1 MNNNNHALIQSQI
14 RENFIIRRNLMLS
27 PESTEHPVV
36 DFDETQ
42 QPMLYLEVNIGG
54 AEPRA
59 PGKLLLFEGD
69 HPEEIVKC
77 FAKVYA
83 ISENK
88 KAKLLDIVKV

>member
-1 MNNNNHALIQSQI
+1 
-14 RENFIIRRNLMLS
+14 MLS
-27 PESTEHPVV
+27 PEDTLNEHQVI

-54 AEPRA
+54 GDHRA

>member
-1 MNNNNHALIQSQI
+1 MDEALK
-14 RENFIIRRNLMLS
+14 RENYIIMRNLLLS
-27 PESTEHPVV
+27 PADNIDSNMI
-36 DFDETQ
+36 DFDEAQ

-54 AEPRA
+54 TSGASS

-69 HPEEIVKC
+69 QPEEIVKC
-77 FAKVYA
+77 FAKVYG

>member
-1 MNNNNHALIQSQI
+1 
-14 RENFIIRRNLMLS
+14 MLS
-27 PESTEHPVV
+27 PAEDTLNGHEII

-54 AEPRA
+54 GDRA
-59 PGKLLLFEGD
+59 TGKLLLFEGD
-69 HPEEIVKC
+69 QPEEIVKC

-88 KAKLLDIVKV
+88 KAKLLDIVKVQLAKILQ

>member
-1 MNNNNHALIQSQI
+1 
-14 RENFIIRRNLMLS
+14 MLS
-27 PESTEHPVV
+27 PEATEQHPPI

-54 AEPRA
+54 GEHRA

-69 HPEEIVKC
+69 QPEEIVKC

>member
-1 MNNNNHALIQSQI
+1 
-14 RENFIIRRNLMLS
+14 MLS
-27 PESTEHPVV
+27 PEATEHQLAVP

-54 AEPRA
+54 GEHNRA

-69 HPEEIVKC
+69 QPEEIVKC
-77 FAKVYA
+77 FGKVYA

>member
-1 MNNNNHALIQSQI
+1 
-14 RENFIIRRNLMLS
+14 MLS
-27 PESTEHPVV
+27 PEDTLNEHQVI

-54 AEPRA
+54 GDHRA

-69 HPEEIVKC
+69 QPEEIVKC

>member
-1 MNNNNHALIQSQI
+1 
-14 RENFIIRRNLMLS
+14 MLS
-27 PESTEHPVV
+27 PEATEQHPPI
-36 DFDETQ
+36 DFDENQ

-54 AEPRA
+54 GEHRA

-69 HPEEIVKC
+69 QPEEIVKC

>member
-1 MNNNNHALIQSQI
+1 
-14 RENFIIRRNLMLS
+14 MLS
-27 PESTEHPVV
+27 PEDTLNEHQVI

-54 AEPRA
+54 GEHRA
-59 PGKLLLFEGD
+59 PGKLLLCEGD